1 MNNLPIIEY
10 HKHPAFSAFCCA
22 EDVGDSE
29 TLRLTAEIDAAFF
42 QIQSGGVRSPE
53 QLRSV
58 FENAI
63 KSRMGE
69 LRDELAKPK
78 HMHGP
83 LMSYVTSAFDKAA
96 RFLYAQLEFDAWR
109 KSSTAAQLDA
119 ATTKKLEHMQQDGF
133 FSFQPDLHL
142 AEKIW
147 RATEY
152 ERTCLRSRAQQRPW
166 AHCVQSLHSSSQAVR
181 LVRRKLESDGV
192 LALASAYLGCEM
204 EWLYCA
210 LDFSHDQQR
219 WYRDCYADVGLPTS
233 KTVYM
238 HLDADIQM
246 VKAMLYLGDVSDEQG
261 PFRYVR
267 GSSCWTRSPSIL
279 SIHKG
284 FDAVESEVFEM
295 EPDQLD
301 YTLGYYRPRFKLPEH
316 RQYLM
321 NLPALLRGSTHFGD
335 DVLDDSALSSS
346 LLEDEVVFTGPAGT
360 LVLFDG
366 SKGIHRGSQ
375 VTRGERWAV
384 QIAMR
389 VVRQRKSTFRAAVE
403 TVAQAARY
411 RAHILKRRLKGPF
424 G

>member
-1 MNNLPIIEY
+1 MNELPLIEY
-10 HKHPAFSAFCCA
+10 QKHPAFSGFQGLDTV
-22 EDVGDSE
+22 EDGEIVRLVAQIDSAYFE
-29 TLRLTAEIDAAFF
+29 IKASVVIDQDRFRIVFDKDIASRL
-42 QIQSGGVRSPE
+42 E
-53 QLRSV
+53 QLCS
-58 FENAI
+58 
-63 KSRMGE
+63 K
-69 LRDELAKPK
+69 LAKSGQIPPSFK
-78 HMHGP
+78 
-83 LMSYVTSAFDKAA
+83 SYVTAAIQKA
-96 RFLYAQLEFDAWR
+96 RESLYAQLEFDVWR
-109 KSSTAAQLDA
+109 KSLTAVQPDTT
-119 ATTKKLEHMQQDGF
+119 TTKKLEHMQQDGF
-133 FSFQPDLHL
+133 FRFQPDLHL
-142 AEKIW
+142 AGKIW

-152 ERTCLRSRAQQRPW
+152 ERTCLRTRAQRRPW
-166 AHCVQSLHSSSQAVR
+166 AHCAQSLHPSSQAVR
-181 LVRRKLESDGV
+181 LVRRKLESDGI
-192 LALASAYLGCEM
+192 LALASAYIGCEM
-204 EWLYCA
+204 EWVYCA

-219 WYRDCYADVGLPTS
+219 WYRDCYADLGLPTS

-238 HLDADIQM
+238 HLDADTEM
-246 VKAMLYLGDVSDEQG
+246 VKAMLYLSDVSDAHG

-267 GSSCWTRSPSIL
+267 GSSGWARSPSVL

-295 EPDQLD
+295 EPDRLD

-335 DVLDDSALSSS
+335 DVQDDSALSSS

-389 VVRQRKSTFRAAVE
+389 AVRQRKNTLRAAVE
-403 TVAQAARY
+403 TVNQNAHY
-411 RAHILKRRLKGPF
+411 RAHIVKRWLKGHF
-424 G
+424 K

>member
-10 HKHPAFSAFCCA
+10 HKHPAFSGLQYV
-22 EDVGDSE
+22 DDLGDE
-29 TLRLTAEIDAAFF
+29 GTLRLTAEIDVAFF
-42 QIQSGGVRSPE
+42 RIQSGGVLS
-53 QLRSV
+53 LDLLHDV
-58 FENAI
+58 FERDIASGMR
-63 KSRMGE
+63 K
-69 LRDELAKPK
+69 LRDELTKSERV
-78 HMHGP
+78 HGP
-83 LMSYVTSAFDKAA
+83 MANYVTSAIDKAA
-96 RFLYAQLEFDAWR
+96 GYLYAQLEFDMW
-109 KSSTAAQLDA
+109 KQTFTAVQPNAV
-119 ATTKKLEHMQQDGF
+119 TTKKLEHLQHDGF
-133 FSFQPDLHL
+133 FRFQSDLHL

-152 ERTCLRSRAQQRPW
+152 ERASLRSRAQQRPW

-181 LVRRKLESDGV
+181 LVRRKLESDGI

-204 EWLYCA
+204 EWFYCA

-267 GSSCWTRSPSIL
+267 GSSCWARSPSIL

-284 FDAVESEVFEM
+284 FDTVETEVFEM

-335 DVLDDSALSSS
+335 DVLDDSALSS
-346 LLEDEVVFTGPAGT
+346 LLLKDEVVFTGPAGT

-384 QIAMR
+384 QIALR
-389 VVRQRKSTFRAAVE
+389 AVRQQKNIFRTTLE
-403 TVAQAARY
+403 TMTQAARY